1 MRSKLTHET
10 KLGFSMVSF
19 KSQSDRNIV
28 LETLS
33 LDMKSE
39 LSWIFG
45 ACGTR
50 VDVDMNMQSNVN
62 VPNVSNRMRWRSI
75 NLGVHCDLKGFDTQR
90 FDSFKGL

>member
-1 MRSKLTHET
+1 M
-10 KLGFSMVSF
+10 F
-19 KSQSDRNIV
+19 

-50 VDVDMNMQSNVN
+50 VDEDMNVHSNVN
-62 VPNVSNRMRWRSI
+62 VPNVSNRMRWRRI
-75 NLGVHCDLKGFDTQR
+75 NLGVHFDVKGFDTQR
-90 FDSFKGL
+90 FDSFKGLLETGSSGVVAER